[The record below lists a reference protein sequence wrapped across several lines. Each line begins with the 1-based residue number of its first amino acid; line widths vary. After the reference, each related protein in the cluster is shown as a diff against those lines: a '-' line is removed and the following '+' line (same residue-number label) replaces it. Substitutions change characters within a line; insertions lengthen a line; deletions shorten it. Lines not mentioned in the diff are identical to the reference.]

1 MPRVS
6 DEELRRLSG
15 IWPWAFEMQDVPSMA
30 RELIAARK
38 CVEQLREC
46 VVPYE
51 SDREAWDALA
61 AYDEVCK

>member
-1 MPRVS
+1 MTRLS
-6 DEELRRLSG
+6 DEDLARFAASG
-15 IWPWAFEMQDVPSMA
+15 ICGFSAAQTMA
-30 RELIAARK
+30 RELIAARV

-51 SDREAWDALA
+51 SDRAAWAALA